1 MLQYLNLLLVDDSCG
16 VYYGEFYT
24 QVSAVEI

>member
-1 MLQYLNLLLVDDSCG
+1 MLLYLDLLLFDGSCG